1 MGNGVASTALGQLLL
16 GRLVSLADKSEF
28 NCSNCPDKDGCMRFV
43 EGGRCGLVEPERWR
57 SAR

>member
-1 MGNGVASTALGQLLL
+1 MANGLAGSDLGRLLLGQLVK
-16 GRLVSLADKSEF
+16 RADVSEF
-28 NCSNCPDKDGCMRFV
+28 SCSNCPDKDGCIRFV